1 MLAVDSRRRIYL
13 ASMRARFLN
22 ILWVAACLAAW
33 GLALPAAHAQKPQR
47 PSPSAPLTPGTSGEI
62 VVTGVSLGET
72 VGATRLILT
81 LNRRIDHRVFFLNEP
96 MRAVVDLP
104 SVQWRI
110 SGGEVAPS
118 GLVSGLRYG
127 AFDAATGRLV
137 LDLAQPAKLREA
149 RFDLAP
155 SGRGQRLVLDFE
167 RSTPDAF
174 AQNVQPWSASGVL
187 RAMQANAPALAAAM
201 APPQLQTLT
210 PPPASQQQP
219 PASASQFA
227 QTAAPRVAAPLAPT
241 APTNAAAPAAV
252 ANPRPPQLPN
262 AQGGAPARPT
272 GRPTIMLDPGHGGVD
287 PGAIGVSGTHEKEI
301 TLAMAREIRRQL
313 EQSGRYRVAMTRDD
327 DVFVRLRDRIALAR
341 QQTADL
347 FISIHA
353 DSMGSGNVA
362 TRGASIYTL
371 SENASDNEAAA
382 LAARENRADII
393 AGVDLTRENR
403 DVTSILIDLAQRE
416 TMNRSIVFARHLV
429 SEMGRE
435 VLLLPQSPHRFAGFA
450 VLRAPD
456 TPSVLIEMGY
466 LSNAQD
472 ELLLNRPHH
481 RAKVAAG
488 ILRAID
494 AYFAANPVRRG

>member
-1 MLAVDSRRRIYL
+1 
-13 ASMRARFLN
+13 MRAHFLN
-22 ILWVAACLAAW
+22 ILWIAGCLAAW
-33 GLALPAAHAQKPQR
+33 SVALPAVHAQTPQR
-47 PSPSAPLTPGTSGEI
+47 AAPGAPLNPGTSGEI

-72 VGATRLILT
+72 AGATRLILT

-110 SGGEVAPS
+110 AGGEVAPS

-167 RSTPDAF
+167 RSTPEAF
-174 AQNVQPWSASGVL
+174 AQNIQPWSASGVL
-187 RAMQANAPALAAAM
+187 RAMQANAPVSPAQIP
-201 APPQLQTLT
+201 PPQLQTQT
-210 PPPASQQQP
+210 PAQP

-227 QTAAPRVAAPLAPT
+227 QTAAPRVAAPVAPSAPT
-241 APTNAAAPAAV
+241 TVAAPAAV
-252 ANPRPPQLPN
+252 ASPRPPQLPN

-272 GRPTIMLDPGHGGVD
+272 GRPTIVLDPGHGGVD

-313 EQSGRYRVAMTRDD
+313 EQTGRYRVAMTRDD
-327 DVFVRLRDRIALAR
+327 DVFIRLRDRIALAR
-341 QQTADL
+341 QQSADL

-353 DSMGSGNVA
+353 DSMGSGNTA

-429 SEMGRE
+429 GEMGRE
-435 VLLLPQSPHRFAGFA
+435 ALLLPQSPHRFAGFA

-488 ILRAID
+488 VLRAID
-494 AYFAANPVRRG
+494 AYFAANPARRG

>member
-1 MLAVDSRRRIYL
+1 
-13 ASMRARFLN
+13 MRVRFLN
-22 ILWVAACLAAW
+22 ILWIAGCLAAW
-33 GLALPAAHAQKPQR
+33 GLAMPAADAQTPQR
-47 PSPSAPLTPGTSGEI
+47 ATPSAPLNPGTSGEI

-72 VGATRLILT
+72 AGSTRLILT

-110 SGGEVAPS
+110 AGGEVAPS

-167 RSTPDAF
+167 RSTPEAF

-187 RAMQANAPALAAAM
+187 RAMQANTPPPPPATI
-201 APPQLQTLT
+201 PQLQTQT
-210 PPPASQQQP
+210 PPAPQAQPSP
-219 PASASQFA
+219 PAQFA
-227 QTAAPRVAAPLAPT
+227 QTAAPRVAAPVAPT
-241 APTNAAAPAAV
+241 APTNVAAPAAV
-252 ANPRPPQLPN
+252 ASPRPPQLPN

-272 GRPTIMLDPGHGGVD
+272 GRPMIMLDPGHGGVD

-313 EQSGRYRVAMTRDD
+313 EQTGRYRVAMTRDD
-327 DVFVRLRDRIALAR
+327 DVFIRLRDRIALAR
-341 QQTADL
+341 QQSADL

-353 DSMGSGNVA
+353 DSMGSGNTA

-429 SEMGRE
+429 GEMGRE
-435 VLLLPQSPHRFAGFA
+435 VLLLPQNPHRFAGFA

-481 RAKVAAG
+481 RTKVAAG

-494 AYFAANPVRRG
+494 AYFAANPARRG

>member
-1 MLAVDSRRRIYL
+1 
-13 ASMRARFLN
+13 MRARFLN
-22 ILWVAACLAAW
+22 ILWIAGCLAAW
-33 GLALPAAHAQKPQR
+33 GLGLPAAHAQTPQR
-47 PSPSAPLTPGTSGEI
+47 APPSAPLNPGTSGEI

-72 VGATRLILT
+72 AGSTRLILT

-110 SGGEVAPS
+110 AGGEVAPS

-127 AFDAATGRLV
+127 AFDTSTGRLV

-167 RSTPDAF
+167 RSTPEAF

-187 RAMQANAPALAAAM
+187 RAMQANAPA
-201 APPQLQTLT
+201 PPQLQTQT
-210 PPPASQQQP
+210 PAQPAQAQQAAP
-219 PASASQFA
+219 STQFA
-227 QTAAPRVAAPLAPT
+227 QTAAPRVAAPVAPT
-241 APTNAAAPAAV
+241 APTNVAAPAAV
-252 ANPRPPQLPN
+252 AGPRPPQLPN
-262 AQGGAPARPT
+262 AQGGAPARPS
-272 GRPTIMLDPGHGGVD
+272 GRPMIMLDPGHGGVD

-313 EQSGRYRVAMTRDD
+313 EQTGRYRVAMTRDD
-327 DVFVRLRDRIALAR
+327 DVFIRLRDRIALAR
-341 QQTADL
+341 QQSADL
-347 FISIHA
+347 FISSHA
-353 DSMGSGNVA
+353 DSMGSGNTA

-435 VLLLPQSPHRFAGFA
+435 VLLLPQNPHRFAGFA

-481 RAKVAAG
+481 RTKVAAG

-494 AYFAANPVRRG
+494 AYFAANPARRG

>member
-1 MLAVDSRRRIYL
+1 MRIRL
-13 ASMRARFLN
+13 LN
-22 ILWVAACLAAW
+22 ILWFAGCLAAW
-33 GLALPAAHAQKPQR
+33 GMGLPVASAQTPQR
-47 PSPSAPLTPGTSGEI
+47 APPSAPLNPGTSGEI

-72 VGATRLILT
+72 AGATRLILT

-110 SGGEVAPS
+110 AGGEVAPS

-149 RFDLAP
+149 RFDLAA

-167 RSTPDAF
+167 RSTADAF

-187 RAMQANAPALAAAM
+187 RALQANAPAV
-201 APPQLQTLT
+201 PPQLQTQMPT
-210 PPPASQQQP
+210 PQAAPQ
-219 PASASQFA
+219 ASASSNQFA
-227 QTAAPRVAAPLAPT
+227 TTAAPRVAAPAAPT
-241 APTNAAAPAAV
+241 APTNVAAPAAV
-252 ANPRPPQLPN
+252 ASPRPPQIPN
-262 AQGGAPARPT
+262 TQGGAPARPT
-272 GRPTIMLDPGHGGVD
+272 GRPMIVLDPGHGGVD

-313 EQSGRYRVAMTRDD
+313 EQTGRYRVAMTRDD
-327 DVFVRLRDRIALAR
+327 DLFIRLRDRIALAR
-341 QQTADL
+341 QQSADL
-347 FISIHA
+347 FMSIHA
-353 DSMGSGNVA
+353 DSMGSGNTA

-435 VLLLPQSPHRFAGFA
+435 VLLLPQNPHRFAGFA

-481 RAKVAAG
+481 RTKVAAG

-494 AYFAANPVRRG
+494 AYFASNPARRG